1 MAGIGG
7 AGLAGESGGEETVGG
22 DAGRKTAGAAPAAGS
37 DVPAAGF
44 IARGSVSFPPRLP
57 NTTAPP
63 AGGLL
68 CPKLLN
74 QGRQERNPPL
84 FGLTGAPQPLRD
96 VHTQL

>member
-1 MAGIGG
+1 MAGAGG

-44 IARGSVSFPPRLP
+44 IARESFSVPLRLP
-57 NTTAPP
+57 NTTALH

-68 CPKLLN
+68 CPQLLN
-74 QGRQERNPPL
+74 QG
-84 FGLTGAPQPLRD
+84 
-96 VHTQL
+96 